1 MCADLE
7 LPYSR
12 VQAHGP
18 IGNRGSTM
26 ALLTIQHTVRDFRM
40 WQSIYD
46 SLDEVQ
52 RDWGVTDAAVY
63 RLAGAPDVVLIIR
76 CFATVAQA
84 QGFLTNREIQ
94 AAMQRAGVTSE
105 PRIEI
110 YA

>member
-1 MCADLE
+1 
-7 LPYSR
+7 
-12 VQAHGP
+12 
-18 IGNRGSTM
+18 M

>member
-1 MCADLE
+1 
-7 LPYSR
+7 
-12 VQAHGP
+12 
-18 IGNRGSTM
+18 M
-26 ALLTIQHTVRDFRM
+26 ALLTVQHTVQDYGA
-40 WQSIYD
+40 WQSVYE

-52 RDWGVTDAAVY
+52 RDWGVTHASIH
-63 RLAGAPDVVLIIR
+63 RLASAPDVVLIVR
-76 CFATVAQA
+76 HFATVAQA